1 VISVIIPCYNEIEVL
16 QPLFERLTMA
26 AASWNRPY
34 EVLVVDDGSREPTW
48 KLLQSIHER
57 DPRWRVVRFA
67 RNFGHQTAVSAGL
80 FYARGDAVI
89 ILDADLQDPP
99 EELQRFIDKWQEG
112 NEVVYAIRTQRKEGL
127 LKRTLY
133 ALFYR
138 MLGWLSDVRIPYDSG
153 DFCLLDRKIVD
164 LINAMPEQ
172 NRFVRGMRAWV
183 GFRQVGVTYARAA
196 RAGGEPQYTLAKLIK
211 LAVDGIFS
219 FSTTPLRIV
228 TYLGLIISSLS
239 FFATFFTLLQR
250 MFAPTFAQ
258 YGLGPVPGFATIVMS
273 VLFLGGIQLV
283 CLGVIG
289 EYVGRIY
296 DEVKRRPLW
305 VVREMLDAESDT
317 ASLASEHRIGRN
329 WKAE

>member
-1 VISVIIPCYNEIEVL
+1 VISVIVPCYNELEVL
-16 QPLFERLTMA
+16 QPLFERLTTS

-34 EVLVVDDGSREPTW
+34 EVLVVDDGSCEPTW

-138 MLGWLSDVRIPYDSG
+138 MLGRLSDVRIPYDSG

-183 GFRQVGVTYARAA
+183 GFRQVGVKYARAA
-196 RAGGEPQYTLAKLIK
+196 RAGGKPQYTLTKLIK
-211 LAVDGIFS
+211 LAVDGVFS
-219 FSTTPLRIV
+219 FSTTPLRV
-228 TYLGLIISSLS
+228 ATYLGLIISSLS
-239 FFATFFTLLQR
+239 FFAAFFTLLQR
-250 MFAPTFAQ
+250 IFASSFAQ
-258 YGLGPVPGFATIVMS
+258 YGLGPVPGFATIVVS

-289 EYVGRIY
+289 EYIGRVY

-317 ASLASEHRIGRN
+317 ASLASEPAVGRN

>member
-1 VISVIIPCYNEIEVL
+1 VISVIVPCYNEIEVL
-16 QPLFERLTMA
+16 QPLFERLTTA

-57 DPRWRVVRFA
+57 DPRWRIVRFA

-138 MLGWLSDVRIPYDSG
+138 MLGRLSDVRIPDDSG

-183 GFRQVGVTYARAA
+183 GFRQVGVKYARAA

-219 FSTTPLRIV
+219 FSTTPLRV
-228 TYLGLIISSLS
+228 ATYLGLIISSLS
-239 FFATFFTLLQR
+239 FFAVFFTLLQR
-250 MFAPTFAQ
+250 IFAPTFAQ
-258 YGLGPVPGFATIVMS
+258 YGLGPVPGFATIVVS

-317 ASLASEHRIGRN
+317 ASLASELSDRSQL
-329 WKAE
+329 ES

>member
-1 VISVIIPCYNEIEVL
+1 
-16 QPLFERLTMA
+16 MA
-26 AASWNRPY
+26 AASWNQPY

-138 MLGWLSDVRIPYDSG
+138 MLGRLSDVRIPYDSG

-164 LINAMPEQ
+164 RINA
-172 NRFVRGMRAWV
+172 
-183 GFRQVGVTYARAA
+183 
-196 RAGGEPQYTLAKLIK
+196 I
-211 LAVDGIFS
+211 
-219 FSTTPLRIV
+219 
-228 TYLGLIISSLS
+228 
-239 FFATFFTLLQR
+239 
-250 MFAPTFAQ
+250 
-258 YGLGPVPGFATIVMS
+258 
-273 VLFLGGIQLV
+273 
-283 CLGVIG
+283 
-289 EYVGRIY
+289 
-296 DEVKRRPLW
+296 
-305 VVREMLDAESDT
+305 
-317 ASLASEHRIGRN
+317 
-329 WKAE
+329 